1 MSCSRY
7 YYPSVSVPCKT
18 YARAYQRN
26 DNLAIRVCL
35 EVVRGLERLAED
47 SVVVDLTVDSQGD
60 GSLIVDEGLSAGL

>member
-1 MSCSRY
+1 
-7 YYPSVSVPCKT
+7 
-18 YARAYQRN
+18 
-26 DNLAIRVCL
+26 VCL